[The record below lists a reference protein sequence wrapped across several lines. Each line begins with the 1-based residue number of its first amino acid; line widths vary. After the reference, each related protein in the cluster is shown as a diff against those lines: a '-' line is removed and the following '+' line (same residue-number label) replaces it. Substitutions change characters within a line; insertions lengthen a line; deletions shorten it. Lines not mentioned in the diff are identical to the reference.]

1 MYKSMVQ
8 PLVVYVHLVLR
19 CTYTKRE
26 EPPMNTTKTP
36 TTYSRTL
43 PGDMIDGDVVIAKS
57 RDNGQVALQF
67 ASTLTY
73 GPWQPANTPVSVW
86 R

>member
-36 TTYSRTL
+36 TTYNKVL
-43 PGDMIDGDVVIAKS
+43 PGDEIDHDVVIAK
-57 RDNGQVALQF
+57 RRCDGQVALQF
-67 ASTLTY
+67 ANTLSY